1 MRDVY
6 FFGWLCVR
14 YGVLIMLN
22 LNSRST
28 MLLLQCVP
36 FGVSIYVIC
45 S

>member
-22 LNSRST
+22 LNSRS
-28 MLLLQCVP
+28 LQCVP